1 MRKPT
6 FFESSL
12 PHEGSGRTWYISF
25 LLRWSLAGSVS
36 FLFLVLSHLQSRK
49 ARWPFIY
56 EWKWVCTIRGADA
69 ENHEVTDAED
79 VRKLFIYGWQRNL
92 VSVFLFAF
100 VFVFVFVDGGDEQ
113 KLFTHGALILTPD
126 IHERPTER
134 DRGGALQ
141 TSVLCN
147 QIKRKQSN
155 RLCKCQDNSNW
166 KLWNQENKAARNICA
181 YKSEFFL
188 QLVGQKKRISVFFTA
203 GLTKVFSRWLD
214 KRRKGNCYWRKK
226 PCYSGLLTPNFHSW
240 NIPKRSHLPN
250 IHEYP
255 KWCCFGNLVRAMPDM
270 HCLVANGDLASLH
283 VLISKFFSS

>member
-1 MRKPT
+1 M
-6 FFESSL
+6 
-12 PHEGSGRTWYISF
+12 
-25 LLRWSLAGSVS
+25 
-36 FLFLVLSHLQSRK
+36 
-49 ARWPFIY
+49 
-56 EWKWVCTIRGADA
+56 CTIRGADA

-155 RLCKCQDNSNW
+155 RLCKFQDDSN
-166 KLWNQENKAARNICA
+166 
-181 YKSEFFL
+181 
-188 QLVGQKKRISVFFTA
+188 
-203 GLTKVFSRWLD
+203 
-214 KRRKGNCYWRKK
+214 
-226 PCYSGLLTPNFHSW
+226 
-240 NIPKRSHLPN
+240 
-250 IHEYP
+250 
-255 KWCCFGNLVRAMPDM
+255 
-270 HCLVANGDLASLH
+270 
-283 VLISKFFSS
+283 